1 MRGSEWMLIEN
12 LAQAEV
18 DDEEP
23 DDEAINFDNYVENLL
38 QDSPSV
44 KG

>member
-1 MRGSEWMLIEN
+1 MLIEN

-23 DDEAINFDNYVENLL
+23 DDEAIPNFDNYVENLL

>member
-1 MRGSEWMLIEN
+1 MLIEN

-23 DDEAINFDNYVENLL
+23 DDKAIPDFENYVENLL
-38 QDSPSV
+38 HDSPSV